1 MQFQRGSGLRLRSA
15 AHVVVAL
22 APRCQREFTRVF
34 GPISL
39 TLVLTAAVAC
49 GGAGANE
56 TALPSSTERGQETTS
71 TAPTQGV
78 CTSDAE
84 LFTGVPSTIQA
95 DESGPR
101 TVPDVRGNS
110 LPTAICRILAA
121 GFAASTAAVVGI
133 SNDRL
138 ENLVVLEQQPAPDS
152 KASAGATV
160 SITKF
165 DAVRYSPP
173 PVPTAHPETIPVPDV
188 VGMAYTTAIAT
199 LEPGLVP
206 VVDLEALPLLPPA
219 KSVYG
224 LDAYVVAA
232 QMPAAGTELP
242 FLTDNPLES
251 QVRLTLVLRP

>member
-1 MQFQRGSGLRLRSA
+1 MRVLGL
-15 AHVVVAL
+15 
-22 APRCQREFTRVF
+22 
-34 GPISL
+34 ISV
-39 TLVLTAAVAC
+39 TVVLTAAAGC
-49 GGAGANE
+49 GRAGANE
-56 TALPSSTERGQETTS
+56 TALPSSTETGTGHETTS
-71 TAPTQGV
+71 MALAQGV

-84 LFTGVPSTIQA
+84 LFTGVPSTVQA

-133 SNDRL
+133 PNDRL

-152 KASAGATV
+152 KASTGATI